1 MHSNQNTLK
10 KSYYFEGKGLHTGTY
25 AHIKLMP
32 AGPDTGIRFRRI
44 DLKGKPFIDAVAE
57 NVSNTARSTTISQNE
72 AVAVTV
78 EHILSA
84 LTGLGIDNA
93 VIEMDNIEIPILD
106 GSAKPYIDAI
116 KKDGTKD
123 QGVERKYLTIKDTLE
138 IHDNRTGS
146 WIKVEPAEVPS
157 AHITVDFNSEI
168 LGVQEAEWNP
178 GVNYAREIGVC
189 RTFVFFHDI
198 EYLFRNNLI
207 KGGDVEN
214 AIVIVEHPVSDEQLQ
229 SISRLFEIPNLKIT
243 AAGYLNN
250 LRLHFPD
257 ECGRHKLLDLI
268 GDFRLA
274 GGYVNARITA
284 FKPGHSIN
292 TRTAK
297 ALRALL
303 V

>member
-1 MHSNQNTLK
+1 
-10 KSYYFEGKGLHTGTY
+10 
-25 AHIKLMP
+25 
-32 AGPDTGIRFRRI
+32 
-44 DLKGKPFIDAVAE
+44 
-57 NVSNTARSTTISQNE
+57 
-72 AVAVTV
+72 
-78 EHILSA
+78 
-84 LTGLGIDNA
+84 
-93 VIEMDNIEIPILD
+93 
-106 GSAKPYIDAI
+106 
-116 KKDGTKD
+116 
-123 QGVERKYLTIKDTLE
+123 
-138 IHDNRTGS
+138 
-146 WIKVEPAEVPS
+146 
-157 AHITVDFNSEI
+157 
-168 LGVQEAEWNP
+168 
-178 GVNYAREIGVC
+178 
-189 RTFVFFHDI
+189 VFFHDI